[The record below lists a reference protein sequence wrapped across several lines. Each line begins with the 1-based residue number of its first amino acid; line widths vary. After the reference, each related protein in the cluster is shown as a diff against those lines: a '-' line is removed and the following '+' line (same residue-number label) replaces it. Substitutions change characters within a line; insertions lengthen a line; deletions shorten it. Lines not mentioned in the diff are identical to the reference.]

1 MADIK
6 FTDEQKKAI
15 FDRGQNILVAASAGS
30 GKTRVLVQR
39 VIEKIK
45 QGTDVDQMLIVTFTD
60 AAANEMKER
69 IQKAIENEIQNS
81 NDEQEVRRY
90 RKQLVALSVA
100 NISTIDAFCLQ
111 VIRRYYYVIDLDP
124 GFRILTD
131 QAEQEMLKENVWE
144 EVREQYYTESLN
156 HKDQGNDEI
165 AGFLELTDNFSNDRD
180 DQGLTDIVLKAYES
194 SRSNPDPEKWI
205 ADLDRKYRLGDQGLA
220 ASPLFRDELLPL
232 VKRQLR
238 LAKNNL
244 DFAADLAGNTDAEKC
259 YDKLIKESEKLG
271 QILEELNNP
280 AGTYADYRK
289 LIAGIRPSNWGRMSY
304 PKEKEDKEPIQKLRD
319 KAKKISDDL
328 WQKYF
333 ILPEEDTVKVLN
345 ASRRLVRKL
354 SEVVQCFADAYA
366 KEKQRRHVLEFNDL
380 EHFSL
385 QILRDEQVQTNLRA
399 KFSEIMID
407 EYQDT
412 NNLQEAILTS
422 FARTDPG
429 NIFMVGDVKQSIYGF
444 RAAEP
449 GLFLDKYDKYAQE
462 DSPSER
468 VVLAENFRSVRNV
481 DDFTNLIFSQ
491 LMNQEVGDMDYDAQA
506 RLKFGANYYPQC
518 KDDAPEEEQQAGQT
532 EILIYAQA
540 EEKKDAK
547 KQKADK
553 QASSQDQAGQENQ
566 EKNVPEIS
574 DAIQGEA
581 LILVKRIQELMAS
594 GYQVYDRGEKKMRS
608 LKYSDIAILTRTKN
622 NNTLLM
628 QEFSRHEIPLFVN
641 DAANYFQTTEIQI
654 MISMLKVIDNPYQ
667 DIPLAA
673 VLRSPIVGLKENDL
687 ARIRIA
693 NQSSDYYQALQ
704 TFYRRNK
711 LTYEEYPDQLAPAI
725 RSLYEKVARFLDQL
739 IRFRTIGRREKIA
752 KLIWAIYN
760 ETGLIDY
767 VGGMPG
773 GPQRQANLHA
783 LYERASAYEQT
794 SFKGL
799 FQFIRFV
806 SRMEKN
812 QDDLSAAT
820 AENTGDAVTVM
831 TIHGSKGLE
840 FPVVCL
846 FNVDHSFNNQDER
859 QSVIFTNKD
868 GAGITYLEERSSA
881 DNPYNTEMVKYDTL
895 VKEVAKNTVSQKN
908 QAENMRLLYVALTRA
923 EQKLIIIGSSK
934 SGQNGLMTG
943 KKLLSRWGANAKTS
957 DLVLDAGSRMA
968 ANSFQDWI
976 GMTLI
981 RSHAFNLGMDVAL
994 EEPDYLQENQADFR
1008 VEFITAADLAELD
1021 AGEEADPHKWL
1032 ADQQKAVQQTAKS
1045 SGNQPQKA
1053 AAALEKVFKNQ
1064 YDQEALTRTTAFQS
1078 VSDIKRLFED
1088 PDMLQMGSLASLRR
1102 KQNPQAHKS
1111 QRYLR
1116 DEFTLPDFMTQE
1128 TTVSPSEIGTATHL
1142 VFQKMPLDE
1151 VPTAKTVAQ
1160 LIDSLVKDDLL
1171 TEEVAEKINIQG
1183 IVDFYQTAL
1192 GRQVLAHAGQVKREA
1207 PFSLLLKPEELFD
1220 LEPNK
1225 NYHVKPV
1232 LVHGIID
1239 GYVELEDEVLLFDYK
1254 TNHLRFGRKASPNG
1268 PGKAPETEEEFCQ
1281 RMADYY
1287 SGQLNLYK
1295 LALQYSLDKPITHKY
1310 LYLTQLGRVVEV

>member
-6 FTDEQKKAI
+6 FTDDQKKAI
-15 FDRGQNILVAASAGS
+15 FDQGQNILVAASAGS

-156 HKDQGNDEI
+156 HENQGNDEI
-165 AGFLELTDNFSNDRD
+165 AGFIELADNFSNDRD

-220 ASPLFRDELLPL
+220 ASALFKDEVLPL
-232 VKRQLR
+232 VKRQLH

-244 DFAADLAGNTDAEKC
+244 DFAADLAGNTAAEKC
-259 YDKLIKESEKLG
+259 FDQLIKESDKISG
-271 QILEELNNP
+271 ILEELNNP

-289 LIAGIRPSNWGRMSY
+289 LIDSIRHSNWDRMSY
-304 PKEKEDKEPIQKLRD
+304 PKEDKEQIQKLRNA
-319 KAKKISDDL
+319 AKKIGDDL
-328 WQKYF
+328 WQNYF
-333 ILPEEDTVKVLN
+333 ILSEEDTVKVLN

-354 SEVVQCFADAYA
+354 SEVVQRFADAYA

-385 QILRDEQVQTNLRA
+385 QILRDEQVQANLRT
-399 KFSEIMID
+399 KFNEIMID

-429 NIFMVGDVKQSIYGF
+429 NVFMVGDVKQSIYGF

-462 DSPSER
+462 DSPAER

-506 RLKFGANYYPQC
+506 RLKFGASYYPQC
-518 KDDAPEEEQQAGQT
+518 KDDASKEEQQAGQT
-532 EILIYAQA
+532 EVLIYAQA
-540 EEKKDAK
+540 EGKKDGK
-547 KQKADK
+547 KQKAD
-553 QASSQDQAGQENQ
+553 DQAQAEQ
-566 EKNVPEIS
+566 EKKAKAVPEIS
-574 DAIQGEA
+574 DPIQGEA

-594 GYQVYDRGEKKMRS
+594 GYQIYDRGEKKMRP

-711 LTYEEYPDQLAPAI
+711 LAYEEHPDQLPPAI
-725 RSLYEKVARFLDQL
+725 CSLYEKVARFLDQL
-739 IRFRTIGRREKIA
+739 TRFRTIGRREKIA

-846 FNVDHSFNNQDER
+846 FNADHSFNNQDER

-881 DNPYNTEMVKYDTL
+881 DNPYNTELVKCDTL
-895 VKEVAKNTVSQKN
+895 VKEVAKNTISQKN

-934 SGQNGLMTG
+934 SSSRGLITE
-943 KKLLSRWGANAKTS
+943 KQLLSHWGANAKTS

-968 ANSFQDWI
+968 ANSFQDWL

-1008 VEFITAADLAELD
+1008 VEFITSADLAEVD
-1021 AGEEADPHKWL
+1021 GGEEADPHKWL
-1032 ADQQKAVQQTAKS
+1032 ADQQEAVQQAAKS
-1045 SGNQPQKA
+1045 SGGQSQKA
-1053 AAALEKVFKNQ
+1053 AAALEKVFQNH

-1088 PDMLQMGSLASLRR
+1088 PDTLQMGSLASLRR
-1102 KQNPQAHKS
+1102 KQDPQAHKS

-1128 TTVSPSEIGTATHL
+1128 TTVSPSEIGTAIHL
-1142 VFQKMPLDE
+1142 VFQKMPLDK
-1151 VPTAKTVAQ
+1151 VPTEQTVAQ

-1171 TEEVAEKINIQG
+1171 TAEVAEKINIQG
-1183 IVDFYQTAL
+1183 IADFYQTAL
-1192 GRQVLAHAGQVKREA
+1192 GRQVLAHAGHVKREA

-1220 LEPNK
+1220 LDPKE
-1225 NYHVKPV
+1225 NYHAKPV

-1239 GYVELEDEVLLFDYK
+1239 GYVELENEVLLFDYK
-1254 TNHLRFGRKASPNG
+1254 TNRMRFGRKASPNG
-1268 PGKAPETEEEFCQ
+1268 PGKAPETEAEFCR

-1295 LALQYSLDKPITHKY
+1295 LALQDSLDKPITHKY
-1310 LYLTQLGRVVEV
+1310 LYLTQLGKVVEV

>member
-6 FTDEQKKAI
+6 FTDDQKKAI
-15 FDRGQNILVAASAGS
+15 FDQGQNILVAASAGS

-81 NDEQEVRRY
+81 KDEQEVRRY

-144 EVREQYYTESLN
+144 EVREQYYTESLS

-165 AGFLELTDNFSNDRD
+165 AGFIELADNFSNDRD

-205 ADLDRKYRLGDQGLA
+205 ADLDRKYRLGDKGLA
-220 ASPLFRDELLPL
+220 ASPLFRDEVLPL

-244 DFAADLAGNTDAEKC
+244 DFAAELAGNTDAEKC
-259 YDKLIKESEKLG
+259 YDKLIEESDKLG
-271 QILEELNNP
+271 RILEELNNP
-280 AGTYADYRK
+280 AGSYADYRK
-289 LIAGIRPSNWGRMSY
+289 LIDSITTNDKGNWGRMSY
-304 PKEKEDKEPIQKLRD
+304 PKEKEIKDPIQKLRD
-319 KAKKISDDL
+319 KAKKIGDDL
-328 WQKYF
+328 WQNYF

-354 SEVVQCFADAYA
+354 SEVVQRFADAYA

-380 EHFSL
+380 EHSSL
-385 QILRDEQVQTNLRA
+385 QILRDEQVQANLRA

-518 KDDAPEEEQQAGQT
+518 KDEASKEEQQAGQT
-532 EILIYAQA
+532 EVLIYAQA
-540 EEKKDAK
+540 EKGKDGK
-547 KQKADK
+547 KQKTDDQGQS
-553 QASSQDQAGQENQ
+553 QAEQET
-566 EKNVPEIS
+566 VPEIS

-594 GYQVYDRGEKKMRS
+594 GYQIYDRGEKKMRP

-711 LTYEEYPDQLAPAI
+711 PTYEEHPDQLPPAI
-725 RSLYEKVARFLDQL
+725 RSLYEKIARFLDQL
-739 IRFRTIGRREKIA
+739 TRFRTIGRREKIA
-752 KLIWAIYN
+752 QLIWAIYN

-846 FNVDHSFNNQDER
+846 FNADHSFNNQDQR

-881 DNPYNTEMVKYDTL
+881 DNPYNTEMVKCDTL
-895 VKEVAKNTVSQKN
+895 VKEVAKNTISQKN

-934 SGQNGLMTG
+934 SSQS
-943 KKLLSRWGANAKTS
+943 KLETEQKQLSQWGANAKTS

-981 RSHAFNLGMDVAL
+981 RSHAFNLDMDVAF

-1008 VEFITAADLAELD
+1008 VEFITAADLAEAD

-1032 ADQQKAVQQTAKS
+1032 ADQQEAVQQAAGN
-1045 SGNQPQKA
+1045 SGDQPVKA
-1053 AAALEKVFKNQ
+1053 AAALEKVFQNH

-1088 PDMLQMGSLASLRR
+1088 PDTLQMGSLASLRR
-1102 KQNPQAHKS
+1102 KQDPQAHKS

-1151 VPTAKTVAQ
+1151 VPTERTVAN

-1183 IVDFYQTAL
+1183 IADFYQTSL
-1192 GRQVLAHAGQVKREA
+1192 GRQVLAHADQVKREA

-1220 LEPNK
+1220 LGPEENH
-1225 NYHVKPV
+1225 HVKPV

-1239 GYVELEDEVLLFDYK
+1239 GYVELENEVLLFDYK
-1254 TNHLRFGRKASPNG
+1254 TNHPRFGRKASLNG
-1268 PGKAPETEEEFCQ
+1268 PGKAPETEAEFCQ

-1295 LALQYSLDKPITHKY
+1295 LALQDSLDKPITHKY
-1310 LYLTQLGRVVEV
+1310 LYLTQLGKVIEV